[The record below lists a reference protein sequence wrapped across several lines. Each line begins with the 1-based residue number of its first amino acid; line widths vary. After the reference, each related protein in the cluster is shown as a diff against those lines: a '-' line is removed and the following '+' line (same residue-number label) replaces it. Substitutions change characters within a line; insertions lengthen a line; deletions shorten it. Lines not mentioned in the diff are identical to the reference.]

1 MPFTTHAPTNSN
13 IQGASNGSR
22 MAEII
27 AGASARTGVDFDYML
42 AQARIES
49 ALDPAA
55 RARTS
60 SAAGLYQFTRQ
71 TWLATLHKHGEAH
84 GYGWASSA
92 ISGRGGRLTVA
103 DPMLRQEV
111 MDLRF
116 DPQAASL
123 MAGELARDNAA
134 HLLPVLG
141 REPDGGELY
150 LAHFLGAGGA
160 ARFLAALEHNPNQSA
175 AALLPEAADAN
186 AAIFRTG
193 GRDRSVAEVAAL
205 MDAKLARAGA
215 EPGMVMPHRQDF
227 AAAHHPQA
235 PAPFLPGRTAYN
247 ASARPT
253 MTAVLAAT
261 FGGSDQGGRAGAH
274 VAAAYARLAGAGL

>member
-1 MPFTTHAPTNSN
+1 MPFVMQTPATPVHAPRPPRTS
-13 IQGASNGSR
+13 
-22 MAEII
+22 MPDII
-27 AGASARTGVDFDYML
+27 AGAAARTGVDFSYML

-55 RARTS
+55 RASTS

-84 GYGWASSA
+84 GYGWASGA
-92 ISGRGGRLTVA
+92 ISGSGGRFAIA
-103 DPMLRQEV
+103 DPALRHQV
-111 MDLRF
+111 MDLRL

-123 MAGELARDNAA
+123 MAGELANDNAA
-134 HLLPVLG
+134 HLEARLG
-141 REPDGGELY
+141 RRPDSGELY

-160 ARFLAALEHNPNQSA
+160 SRFLDALARDPGQSA
-175 AALLPEAADAN
+175 AALLPDAAGAN

-205 MDAKLARAGA
+205 IDAKLAHAGSA
-215 EPGMVMPHRQDF
+215 SGTALPQRHGLAANLGAAPPEWNPAPLETRP
-227 AAAHHPQA
+227 AAAR
-235 PAPFLPGRTAYN
+235 PA
-247 ASARPT
+247 

-261 FGGSDQGGRAGAH
+261 FGNSEAGGRAGAH
-274 VAAAYARLAGAGL
+274 VAAAYARLSGAGL